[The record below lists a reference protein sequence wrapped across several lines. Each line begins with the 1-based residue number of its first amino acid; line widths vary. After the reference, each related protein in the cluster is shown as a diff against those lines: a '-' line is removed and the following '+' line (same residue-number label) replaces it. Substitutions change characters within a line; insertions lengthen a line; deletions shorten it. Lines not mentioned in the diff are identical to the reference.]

1 MTLVELPIDAPA
13 VLVEVLADK
22 DDLAMLGGMGIAVGA
37 SVVLLRKA
45 LFGGPVQVAVG
56 EATFALDRALAGQLR
71 VELTAID
78 ETSGATP

>member
-37 SVVLLRKA
+37 SIVPPRKA
-45 LFGGPVQVAVG
+45 A
-56 EATFALDRALAGQLR
+56 AMAAC
-71 VELTAID
+71 
-78 ETSGATP
+78 